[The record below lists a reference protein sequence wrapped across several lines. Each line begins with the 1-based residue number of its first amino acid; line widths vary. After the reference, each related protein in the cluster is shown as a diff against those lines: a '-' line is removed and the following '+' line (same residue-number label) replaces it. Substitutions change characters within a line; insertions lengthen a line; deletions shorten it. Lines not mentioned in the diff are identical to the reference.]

1 MPGYNKNKMADLAKG
16 FHASTTD
23 YDPIAKGISD
33 VGDKLKGLFSSDT
46 KDDSMGEAL
55 ARRKAALGG
64 MKKDYE

>member
-1 MPGYNKNKMADLAKG
+1 MPGYNKDKMSDLAKG

-23 YDPIAKGISD
+23 YDPIAKGLSS

-46 KDDSMGEAL
+46 KDSAVGEAL
-55 ARRKAALGG
+55 ARRKSALNG